1 MNRARQLLQSSVLVI
16 IFLGLGKVIGL
27 WRLQLVANVFGTSPE
42 FDAFTAANQLPE
54 VFSTIL
60 ASNAL
65 AAAFIPVYSA
75 YILKKDPHLSAR
87 LASTI
92 LTLVF
97 TLLGVVATVAA
108 IFAPWITAVLLV
120 PDFPPEQQQLTAQL
134 MRVILI
140 QTILFGISNGIIGSM
155 LNAHQHFAL
164 PALAP
169 IALDIGYVIGIFVL
183 VPRFGI
189 MGLAWGTV
197 ISGVLH
203 ILIQMPAFVRHRLR
217 LRFQLD
223 LQLSGVQEI
232 IRLMGPRVVTLGAI
246 QLADLY
252 IIRLASGLPSGSTS
266 GYFYGYALMQ
276 FPETLLGTAVAIVV
290 FPTMAELFNAGE
302 VQRMKETAVNT
313 LGIIWTL
320 TIPAAIGMVLLSRP
334 VLTLLF
340 EGGAFDANS
349 TQIVYAVLLVF
360 SVRIV
365 SEATVEIVARLLYAQ
380 HDTRT
385 PMFVYIGWFLVN
397 ILFAYFFVRIL
408 GWGVVGLAAA
418 STVAFTFL
426 AVVLF
431 IINSRRLGGLGEMQ
445 LGIVAGRALLAGA
458 GMAAVILLLGRL
470 IEPVLIFVAVATAVG
485 GLAYLALNLLLGG
498 KELQN
503 AWQLVRQ
510 KTVSG
515 TT

>member
-1 MNRARQLLQSSVLVI
+1 M
-16 IFLGLGKVIGL
+16 IGL
-27 WRLQLVANVFGTSPE
+27 WRLQLVSNVFGTSPQ

-75 YILKKDPHLSAR
+75 YILKKDDETSTR
-87 LASTI
+87 LASTV

-97 TLLGVVATVAA
+97 LLLGFVALLAA
-108 IFAPWITAVLLV
+108 IFSPWITAVLLV
-120 PDFPPEQQQLTAQL
+120 PHFPPDLQLLTAQL
-134 MRVILI
+134 MRIILI
-140 QTILFGISNGIIGSM
+140 QTILFGISNGVIASM

-169 IALDIGYVIGIFVL
+169 IALDIGYVVGIFLL

-189 MGLAWGTV
+189 HGLAWGTV

-203 ILIQMPAFVRHRLR
+203 ILIQLPAFLRHRLR
-217 LRFQLD
+217 LRFQID
-223 LQLSGVQEI
+223 WALSGVQEI
-232 IRLMGPRVVTLGAI
+232 VRLMGPRVVTLGAI
-246 QLADLY
+246 QLADLF

-290 FPTMAELFNAGE
+290 FPTLAELFNAGDIG
-302 VQRMKETAVNT
+302 RMKEAAVKT

-334 VLTLLF
+334 VLIAFL
-340 EGGAFDANS
+340 EGGAFGPES
-349 TQIVYAVLLVF
+349 TQIVYTVLLVF

-397 ILFAYFFVRIL
+397 VGLAYYFVLILN
-408 GWGVVGLAAA
+408 WGVMGLAAA

-431 IINSRRLGGLGEMQ
+431 VINSRRLNGLNEQ
-445 LGIVAGRALLAGA
+445 WLVLVAGRAFLAG
-458 GMAAVILLLGRL
+458 GVMALVILGLDQVIESTLLFLATATLLG
-470 IEPVLIFVAVATAVG
+470 G
-485 GLAYLALNLLLGG
+485 GVYILSNLLLGG
-498 KELQN
+498 KEVQE
-503 AWQLVRQ
+503 AWRLVRFRAFEKQ
-510 KTVSG
+510 
-515 TT
+515 